1 MKSPDM
7 SFNIIRL
14 LLEAWLYVKDSNV
27 RNDYRIP
34 KVTIKLLI
42 LSYASSHDNIGV
54 KNATNYFKKKKRTPY
69 TGVSYFCKF
78 HNCGSCLSS
87 RKITCFVTGGT
98 TWLQTAQTNRANS
111 REARRDLTSQTNWNN
126 WEMIAEVVLLDDV
139 PAVVFVVIAQA
150 PYRKSYLVLS

>member
-27 RNDYRIP
+27 KNDYRIP

-54 KNATNYFKKKKRTPY
+54 KNATNYLKKKKERLTRE
-69 TGVSYFCKF
+69 F
-78 HNCGSCLSS
+78 L
-87 RKITCFVTGGT
+87 IFVNFT
-98 TWLQTAQTNRANS
+98 TVARAYH
-111 REARRDLTSQTNWNN
+111 
-126 WEMIAEVVLLDDV
+126 DV
-139 PAVVFVVIAQA
+139 
-150 PYRKSYLVLS
+150 K